1 RLLAKMMAMQL
12 RPGAKVLELGA
23 GTGTVTQAILDAGVR
38 PEDLH
43 VVEQHAGFVHVLR
56 RRFPAAN
63 VVQADAT
70 ALSEPFQGH
79 EGSFDF
85 AISGLPLLLFSA
97 EQKLSMLAQTFVLL
111 GQHGVLRQFT
121 YAGRC
126 PVGRDLRVKLNIQS
140 SLMGIAPFN
149 LPPAFV
155 YRFGR
160 A

>member
-1 RLLAKMMAMQL
+1 MMAMHL
-12 RPGAKVLELGA
+12 HRGAKVLELGA
-23 GTGTVTQAILDAGVR
+23 GTGTVTQAILDAGVD
-38 PEDLH
+38 PANLH
-43 VVEQHAGFVHVLR
+43 TVEQHPGFVHVLR
-56 RRFPAAN
+56 RRFPAAH

-70 ALSEPFQGH
+70 ALAEPFRAH

-85 AISGLPLLLFSA
+85 VISGLPLLLFSA
-97 EQKLSMLAQTFVLL
+97 EQKLAMLAQAFRLL
-111 GQHGVLRQFT
+111 APAGVLRQFT

-126 PVGRDLRVKLNIQS
+126 PVGRDLQAKLNIQS
-140 SLMGIAPFN
+140 ALIGVAPFN